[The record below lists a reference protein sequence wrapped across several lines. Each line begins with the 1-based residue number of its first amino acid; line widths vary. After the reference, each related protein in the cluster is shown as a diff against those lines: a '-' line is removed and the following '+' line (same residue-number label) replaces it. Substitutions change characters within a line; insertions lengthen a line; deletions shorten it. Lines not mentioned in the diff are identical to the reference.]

1 MNETKV
7 FLIDFLLAELVN
19 LIVQNK
25 KVSFQ
30 DAIEL
35 LYNSSLYNK
44 IMNIETGLYF
54 QSADYNYEL
63 LSEEMT
69 FNKN

>member
-7 FLIDFLLAELVN
+7 FLIDFLLAELIN

-35 LYNSSLYNK
+35 LYNSKLYDK
-44 IMNIETGLYF
+44 IMDIETGLYF

>member
-7 FLIDFLLAELVN
+7 FLIDFLLAELIN

-30 DAIEL
+30 YAIEL
-35 LYNSSLYNK
+35 LYNSKLYDK
-44 IMNIETGLYF
+44 IMDIETGLYF

>member
-7 FLIDFLLAELVN
+7 FLIDFLLAELIN

-35 LYNSSLYNK
+35 LYNSKLYDK
-44 IMNIETGLYF
+44 IMDIETGLYF

-63 LSEEMT
+63 LSEEMA